1 MQHDFHCDDKHE
13 RRSTHYYYLVTISGS
28 FDAIADGAIK
38 LTVGLE
44 WNWINPLFDWTKYR
58 NNILKI
64 KIPKYKLVKQV
75 YIFGH
80 E

>member
-28 FDAIADGAIK
+28 FDTIGDGAIK

-44 WNWINPLFDWTKYR
+44 
-58 NNILKI
+58 
-64 KIPKYKLVKQV
+64 
-75 YIFGH
+75 
-80 E
+80 